1 MDGGN
6 QGQQT
11 FDIKSMA
18 RSWQVVGG
26 TFPGDLGH
34 NPAFPRFP
42 NMGASLMAD
51 AIGLGQVLHLWEKD
65 LG

>member
-1 MDGGN
+1 
-6 QGQQT
+6 
-11 FDIKSMA
+11 MA

-26 TFPGDLGH
+26 MFPGDLGH
-34 NPAFPRFP
+34 NPVFPRFP

-51 AIGLGQVLHLWEKD
+51 ATGLGRVLHSWEKD